1 MDAEPGRESIDKDG
15 MVDGIEGCRKV
26 EKAKASDLLFA
37 DGSNNGVVEREENKF
52 CGVELGVG

>member
-1 MDAEPGRESIDKDG
+1 MDAEPGGESINKDG
-15 MVDGIEGCRKV
+15 MVDGIKGCRKV

-37 DGSNNGVVEREENKF
+37 DGTNNGVVKREENRF

>member
-1 MDAEPGRESIDKDG
+1 
-15 MVDGIEGCRKV
+15 MVDGIKGCRKV

-37 DGSNNGVVEREENKF
+37 DGTSNGVVKREENRF